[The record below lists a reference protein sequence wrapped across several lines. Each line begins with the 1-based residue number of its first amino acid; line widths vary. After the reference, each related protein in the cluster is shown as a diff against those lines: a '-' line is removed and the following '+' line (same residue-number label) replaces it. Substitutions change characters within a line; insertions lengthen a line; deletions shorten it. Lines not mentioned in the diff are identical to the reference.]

1 MKHANKEI
9 AYLERYIS
17 LQKLRLTDKTH
28 IDFQIKGNVDTM
40 EIPPML
46 LIPFVEN
53 AFKYGVSNEV
63 DTTIKIVIEIVKKDI
78 HLLVDNTKLPTKT
91 IIEAS
96 NQIGINNVRSRL
108 DLIYGNRHTL
118 TINDSDTHY
127 KVQLK
132 IST

>member
-28 IDFQIKGNVDTM
+28 IDFQIKGNVDTV
-40 EIPPML
+40 EISPML